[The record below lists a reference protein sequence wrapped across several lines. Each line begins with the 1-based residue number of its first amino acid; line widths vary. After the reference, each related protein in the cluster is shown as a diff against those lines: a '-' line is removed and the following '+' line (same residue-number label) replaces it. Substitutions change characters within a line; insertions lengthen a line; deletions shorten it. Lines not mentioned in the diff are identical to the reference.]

1 VEDEVRISR
10 EEARA
15 MLFAIADINVNIE
28 RILRLL
34 EETLEEGP
42 EEDSLTRSPV
52 SGNAR
57 GTSSVFSGAE
67 PQVKRGNRPPGER
80 SRPRAE
86 RIRPRL

>member
-1 VEDEVRISR
+1 MPISR

-42 EEDSLTRSPV
+42 EEDS
-52 SGNAR
+52 
-57 GTSSVFSGAE
+57 
-67 PQVKRGNRPPGER
+67 
-80 SRPRAE
+80 
-86 RIRPRL
+86 